1 MKYEL
6 EFVKIID
13 QHEYAGVGFAGNI
26 FITLNALTH
35 ISPNDKL
42 IVNME
47 KQDCVCTE
55 RNSNLYGTENCWEYY
70 FDQETIQEGEEV
82 GRMNSLISANLKYD
96 CKDNY
101 LDPQEFSELKKVFFN
116 SFKLKQYL
124 VDMLDDYYNK
134 NIKDKVTLG
143 VQIRLT
149 DMRHHHKV
157 SPSTVYI
164 NRIKDILA
172 DNPLIQQVFLATDDS
187 AVIDTLREHI
197 HVPVICY
204 ENMFRADAGN
214 LHLHP
219 YDRYRG
225 SRPYHKYQLGVECIQ
240 EIFTLAK
247 CDYLLKADISAISV
261 VASILS
267 ENIKTIYKL

>member
-6 EFVKIID
+6 EFVKITD

-26 FITLNALTH
+26 FIVLNALTH
-35 ISPNDKL
+35 ISTNDRL
-42 IVNME
+42 VVNME

-55 RNSNLYGTENCWEYY
+55 RNSNLHNTENCWEYY
-70 FDQETIQEGEEV
+70 FDQEKIEEGENF
-82 GRMNSLISANLKYD
+82 GKMNSLISANLTYD
-96 CKDNY
+96 CNSSYTDT
-101 LDPQEFSELKKVFFN
+101 QEFSELRKAFYS

-124 VDMLDDYYNK
+124 VDLLNDYYDK
-134 NIKDKVTLG
+134 NMKDKVTLG

-149 DMRHHHKV
+149 DMRYHHKV
-157 SPSTVYI
+157 SSSTAYI
-164 NRIKDILA
+164 DRIKAILA
-172 DNPLIQQVFLATDDS
+172 ENTLIEQIFLATDDS
-187 AVIDTLREHI
+187 TVIEEVRQHI
-197 HVPVICY
+197 DLPVICY
-204 ENMFRADAGN
+204 EDMYRADANN

-219 YDRYRG
+219 YDRYKD

-247 CDYLLKADISAISV
+247 CDYLLKADISALSI

-267 ENIKTIYKL
+267 ENIKKIYKL

>member
-6 EFVKIID
+6 EFVKITD

-35 ISPNDKL
+35 ISANDRL

-55 RNSNLYGTENCWEYY
+55 RNSNLHNTENCWEYY
-70 FDQETIQEGEEV
+70 FDQEKIEEGEAF
-82 GRMNSLISANLKYD
+82 GKMNSLISANLKYD
-96 CKDNY
+96 CNSSYADT
-101 LDPQEFSELKKVFFN
+101 QEFSELRKAFYS
-116 SFKLKQYL
+116 SFRLKQYL
-124 VDMLDDYYNK
+124 VDLINDYYDQ

-149 DMRHHHKV
+149 DMRYHHKV
-157 SPSTVYI
+157 SPGIAYI
-164 NRIKDILA
+164 DRIKAILA
-172 DNPLIQQVFLATDDS
+172 ENTLIEQIFLATDDS
-187 AVIDTLREHI
+187 TVIELVRQHI
-197 HVPVICY
+197 NLPVICY
-204 ENMFRADAGN
+204 EDMYRANADN
-214 LHLHP
+214 PHLHP
-219 YDRYRG
+219 YDRYRD

-247 CDYLLKADISAISV
+247 CNYLLKADISALSI

-267 ENIKTIYKL
+267 ENIKKVYEL